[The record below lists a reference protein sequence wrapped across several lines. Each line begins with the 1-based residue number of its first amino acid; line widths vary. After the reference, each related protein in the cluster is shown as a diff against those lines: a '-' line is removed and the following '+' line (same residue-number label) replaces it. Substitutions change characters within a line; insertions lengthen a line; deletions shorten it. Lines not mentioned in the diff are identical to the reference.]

1 MRKLRT
7 AAVVAAVLLSIGT
20 VSAVGTAQ
28 AKNENKPAQK
38 NGQGQKNVQSQKK
51 ADGKAADKKRPAAA
65 QAPLLKAAWEI
76 SKQEAE
82 VSGAA
87 VQTADGLFFYES
99 DGSLRAADAATG
111 KLRWSYAGGTL
122 PSASANASVFLIEEN
137 ERITK
142 LDSQKGKKRWSTE
155 LGHTAEASETSLRVL
170 QGSLYYSDS
179 SGRLAAYHTGNGKL
193 KWENDEIQSETL
205 QVLGRYGDVL
215 AAEGTTPAG
224 DRILYGV
231 YAETGSLLWQIEGSY
246 EVLGTQD
253 DKLILRDLSATA
265 AFSADEEEDEEDSA
279 ADIQQDSDNELDNP
293 QEESEESA
301 AADYLITLVHAD
313 LKSGKLTQAG
323 QYAPLESS
331 AIDLQNSRTFLQGSV
346 GYSVDE
352 TEDGLRLTRFSMSQG
367 KYADA
372 AKSYAN
378 AGDWIGGPEQGW
390 AFFQKETGL
399 TGVKLAN
406 GVSVTFGDPGS
417 KAAIA
422 PVVSGQLVYIGLE
435 NGEIH
440 AFNLKT
446 GTPIGRLA
454 AGSGDIQ
461 SISATKS
468 GLLIR
473 TDTKWL
479 GLTLAKS
486 SK

>member
-7 AAVVAAVLLSIGT
+7 AAVVAAVLLSVGT
-20 VSAVGTAQ
+20 VSAAGTAQ

-38 NGQGQKNVQSQKK
+38 NEQGQKNVQSQKK
-51 ADGKAADKKRPAAA
+51 ADGKIAGDKKRPAAA

-76 SKQEAE
+76 SMQEAE
-82 VSGAA
+82 VPGAA

-111 KLRWSYAGGTL
+111 KLRWSYAGGIL

-155 LGHTAEASETSLRVL
+155 LGHTAEASEASLRVL

-193 KWENDEIQSETL
+193 KWENDEIPSETL

-265 AFSADEEEDEEDSA
+265 AVSADEED
-279 ADIQQDSDNELDNP
+279 
-293 QEESEESA
+293 SA

-313 LKSGKLTQAG
+313 LKSGKLTPAG
-323 QYAPLESS
+323 QYAPLES
-331 AIDLQNSRTFLQGSV
+331 AGIDLQNSRTFLQGSV

-352 TEDGLRLTRFSMSQG
+352 TEDGLQLTRFSMSQG

-406 GVSVTFGDPGS
+406 GVSVSFGDPGS

-422 PVVSGQLVYIGLE
+422 PVVSGQLVYVGLE

-440 AFNLKT
+440 VFNLKT
-446 GTPIGRLA
+446 GTPVGRLA

-461 SISATKS
+461 SISVTKS

>member
-7 AAVVAAVLLSIGT
+7 AAVVAAVLLSAGT
-20 VSAVGTAQ
+20 VSDVGTAQ

-38 NGQGQKNVQSQKK
+38 NEQGQKNVQSQKK
-51 ADGKAADKKRPAAA
+51 TDGKIAGDKKRPAAA

-76 SKQEAE
+76 SMQEDE
-82 VSGAA
+82 VPGAA
-87 VQTADGLFFYES
+87 VQTADGLFFYEL

-155 LGHTAEASETSLRVL
+155 LGHTAEASEVSLRVL

-193 KWENDEIQSETL
+193 KWENDEIPSETL

-253 DKLILRDLSATA
+253 DTLILRDLSATA
-265 AFSADEEEDEEDSA
+265 AVSADEEEDEEDSA
-279 ADIQQDSDNELDNP
+279 ADI

-313 LKSGKLTQAG
+313 LKSGKLTPAG
-323 QYAPLESS
+323 QYAPLES
-331 AIDLQNSRTFLQGSV
+331 AGIDLQNSRTFLQGSV

-352 TEDGLRLTRFSMSQG
+352 TEDGLQLTRFSMSQG

-406 GVSVTFGDPGS
+406 GVSVSFGDPGS

-422 PVVSGQLVYIGLE
+422 PVVSGQLVYVGLE

-440 AFNLKT
+440 VFNLKT
-446 GTPIGRLA
+446 GTPVGRLA